1 MATLTIMRGLPA
13 SGKSTWAR
21 KHVADHPDTVIVSL
35 DGLRRMMMGSL
46 TDYHT
51 RRTERT
57 EQLVARAAHATVCDA
72 LRKGVNVIMDAQNAT
87 MERVR
92 ELVQLAANCD
102 ADVNIVAFTCSL
114 GMLLECNRNRAE
126 DDRVPEEYLRSQF
139 KRFADGI
146 NTPMLWVRVPV
157 EQQDTM
163 TWKITPTGTVH
174 ALINLAAAYGLYE
187 DIVDETVFRHYPV
200 IGKNAFLPSRR
211 TKWVADN
218 GRVVW
223 DMPRVARP
231 PITQEFYCD
240 WLERGAPCDNG
251 VIREES
257 PLLDRMCTQ
266 VEQVTL
272 LDHMRFNPNVRVTP
286 VKGEDDLWACNF
298 TRDAFRNRQW
308 DEYSTTARGLFL
320 NSQGD
325 VVMRGFDKFFNLDE
339 NPETSLENVLDHM
352 EYPVCIETKMNGF
365 LGLVGARDDNTLR
378 YYSKSGQT
386 DYSPLIRDH
395 VTALLDERGVSE
407 TELGCML
414 NRLRVTL
421 TFEIIDMESDRHII
435 RYPGSTA
442 MFLHAIKNQR
452 DFAIDREAESEVH
465 RLCRFPQPGRII
477 GIPDRDGLRRQI
489 TLAQKDTGE
498 GVVIYGANGY
508 MVKVKSDLY
517 RQSKRLRPL
526 LENILLRGKPVP
538 QDDSERSRLVRAVL
552 AAIPREQLV
561 YHQSAFDRDA
571 VDMTRV
577 TQWLA
582 GHGNKQETAS

>member
-187 DIVDETVFRHYPV
+187 DIVDETVFRRYPV

-240 WLERGAPCDNG
+240 WLERGAPCD
-251 VIREES
+251 
-257 PLLDRMCTQ
+257 L
-266 VEQVTL
+266 
-272 LDHMRFNPNVRVTP
+272 
-286 VKGEDDLWACNF
+286 
-298 TRDAFRNRQW
+298 
-308 DEYSTTARGLFL
+308 
-320 NSQGD
+320 
-325 VVMRGFDKFFNLDE
+325 
-339 NPETSLENVLDHM
+339 SL
-352 EYPVCIETKMNGF
+352 I
-365 LGLVGARDDNTLR
+365 
-378 YYSKSGQT
+378 
-386 DYSPLIRDH
+386 
-395 VTALLDERGVSE
+395 
-407 TELGCML
+407 
-414 NRLRVTL
+414 
-421 TFEIIDMESDRHII
+421 HI
-435 RYPGSTA
+435 
-442 MFLHAIKNQR
+442 
-452 DFAIDREAESEVH
+452 
-465 RLCRFPQPGRII
+465 
-477 GIPDRDGLRRQI
+477 
-489 TLAQKDTGE
+489 
-498 GVVIYGANGY
+498 
-508 MVKVKSDLY
+508 
-517 RQSKRLRPL
+517 
-526 LENILLRGKPVP
+526 
-538 QDDSERSRLVRAVL
+538 
-552 AAIPREQLV
+552 
-561 YHQSAFDRDA
+561 
-571 VDMTRV
+571 
-577 TQWLA
+577 
-582 GHGNKQETAS
+582 